1 MFKRYKI
8 AYICEHVVFPKITCM
23 LPRKYWGMFT
33 KQFTFETF
41 FDFSDFW
48 LLVDFCWFF
57 IDFSDLNIDFLVIFY
72 TSIHYELTLFFRF
85 SGTIWWT
92 RSEQKVN
99 EKWTKSQPKAN
110 FLWTKVTEK
119 VNLDKNDF
127 SPFLHLKSI
136 EIDFS
141 G

>member
-1 MFKRYKI
+1 M
-8 AYICEHVVFPKITCM
+8 HVNTSCFRRSPVCCLENVGECLQKT
-23 LPRKYWGMFT
+23 LSLK
-33 KQFTFETF
+33 K
-41 FDFSDFW
+41 FDFSDFLLTFCW
-48 LLVDFCWFF
+48 LLKFYWFFWIEHWLF
-57 IDFSDLNIDFLVIFY
+57 IDFWCMYTLWIYVFLY
-72 TSIHYELTLFFRF
+72 F